1 MCQQWNNHVKE
12 GRSHVRQCTCEVAV
26 SLTLQRSV
34 GEVQWSNAD
43 NRNIYR
49 LGHRGKVDLKCKEV
63 GNGEDYYVEHLPVLG
78 EGGEGRGRKEKGREG
93 MSGRRGQ
100 KGRGEERG
108 ENE

>member
-1 MCQQWNNHVKE
+1 MKE
-12 GRSHVRQCTCEVAV
+12 GHSRVRQYACEVAV

-63 GNGEDYYVEHLPVLG
+63 GNGEDYYVDHLPVLG
-78 EGGEGRGRKEKGREG
+78 EGGEGRGGEGRGGERK
-93 MSGRRGQ
+93 RRG
-100 KGRGEERG
+100 GRG
-108 ENE
+108 